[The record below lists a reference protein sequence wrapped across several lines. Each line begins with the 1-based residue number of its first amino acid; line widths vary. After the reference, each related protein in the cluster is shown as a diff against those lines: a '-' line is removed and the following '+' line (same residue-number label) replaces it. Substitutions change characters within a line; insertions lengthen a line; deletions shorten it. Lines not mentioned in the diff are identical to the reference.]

1 MKNQN
6 ILTKFAV
13 RWLVSSLGLWIAA
26 AILGSERMSV
36 SGHWVAWII
45 AGLVLA
51 VFNMFLKPLIIFL
64 SLPAL
69 LLTLGLFMFVVNGFL
84 ILLVHWI
91 YPTLFVKNL
100 GVAIVAGMILGLVNW
115 LVSQVLEDFSRE

>member
-1 MKNQN
+1 
-6 ILTKFAV
+6 
-13 RWLVSSLGLWIAA
+13 
-26 AILGSERMSV
+26 
-36 SGHWVAWII
+36 
-45 AGLVLA
+45 LVLA

-91 YPTLFVKNL
+91 YPTMFVKNL

-115 LVSQVLEDFSRE
+115 LVSQVLEDFSQE